1 MKSFSEYIKIMEE
14 KTQKIGNHIEK
25 SFLSSFSNKKELYIT
40 LSGSI
45 SLILGFLGFFI
56 NANWSILPII
66 ALVITSIYGWLNYQ
80 EITAKWLMF
89 LTTIFTILI
98 LGLIT
103 SYLLIKSIPVISHMG
118 IESIIKLEP
127 PYWNVGNGIFS
138 LTPMIWG
145 TFLTTM
151 LAMLIAAPLGII
163 GAIFISEISPPRLR
177 DFFKPSVEV
186 LAGIPSIVYGYLGY
200 VVLNQ
205 YMMKN
210 LNLTSYGSLFIAGL
224 VIGVM
229 ALPTVVSVSEDAIT
243 AVPDAVKDGSVAL
256 GLTDWQTL
264 NNITLPAAISGITSA
279 TLLGVGRAVGETM
292 AATVILG
299 HAQVLPKPLYDIFGN
314 TETLTS
320 LIASQYG
327 HASPGEMHLKALF
340 LSGLFLFVVILLI
353 SIISQRIEIRMKR
366 KLEGKE

>member
-1 MKSFSEYIKIMEE
+1 MKIFSDLSDYIKNNFFIFEN
-14 KTQKIGNHIEK
+14 Q
-25 SFLSSFSNKKELYIT
+25 SELIIV
-40 LSGSI
+40 LVGAI
-45 SLILGFLGFFI
+45 SLLIGFFGFLL
-56 NANWSILPII
+56 NANWAIFPILFFI
-66 ALVITSIYGWLNYQ
+66 LDSIYGWINYQ

-89 LTTIFTILI
+89 LTTIFTIII

-103 SYLLIKSIPVISHMG
+103 SYLLINSIPVMASMG
-118 IESIIKLEP
+118 IQSLIKFNQPFWDL
-127 PYWNVGNGIFS
+127 GKKIFS

-145 TFLTTM
+145 TVLTTL
-151 LAMLIAAPLGII
+151 LAMMIAGPLGVV
-163 GAIFISEISPPRLR
+163 GAIFISEVSPPILR
-177 DFFKPSVEV
+177 DFFKPSVEI
-186 LAGIPSIVYGYLGY
+186 LAGIPSIVYGYIGY
-200 VVLNQ
+200 VILNQ
-205 YMMKN
+205 YMMQN
-210 LNLTSYGSLFIAGL
+210 LNLTTYGSLFIAGV

-243 AVPDAVKDGSVAL
+243 AVPNPIKDGSVAL

-299 HAQVLPKPLYDIFGN
+299 HAQILPEPLYNIFGN

-327 HASPGEMHLKALF
+327 HASPGTLHLQALF
-340 LSGLFLFVVILLI
+340 LAGFVLFITVLII
-353 SIISQRIEIRMKR
+353 SIISQKIETKMKR
-366 KLEGKE
+366 KLEGKA